1 MLSKKIMYEKFIV
14 KINVIDTNVL
24 CSSRLVS
31 KTQYNS
37 GKNTL
42 REKD

>member
-14 KINVIDTNVL
+14 KVNVIDTKVL

-37 GKNTL
+37 GNNTL
-42 REKD
+42 KEKD